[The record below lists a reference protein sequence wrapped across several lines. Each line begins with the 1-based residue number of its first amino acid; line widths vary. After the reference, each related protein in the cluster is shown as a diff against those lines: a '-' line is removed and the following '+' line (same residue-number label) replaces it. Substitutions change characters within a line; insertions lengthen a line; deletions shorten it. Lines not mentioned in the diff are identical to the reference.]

1 MNVVVIGGGVSG
13 LTSSIVIAKRGHSVT
28 VLERYNKSL
37 KKVLVTGNGK
47 CNYWND
53 QFTSDHFYANNKDFI
68 NNVIT
73 SNNIKEVLEFF
84 DSLGLVP
91 TIKNG
96 YYYPLSGQASSVR
109 NSLLYEAN
117 KNGVNIINDAEVK
130 KVEYNN
136 KFIVYFNNEKIEA
149 DKVILA
155 TGSNAYYEEKNIGY
169 ELAKSMGHTIN
180 KVMPSLVQLVDKN
193 KEFKDC
199 SGVRSNATLSIHVDD
214 KLIKQETG
222 EVQLTEYGISGIC
235 TFNISGIANRAL
247 NQNKK
252 VKVYIN
258 FLNTINNI
266 DELINKRSILIGDR
280 TIDSFFEE
288 IVNYKLINTILNKR
302 NIDKKLSWN
311 SLNDKDK
318 KIILNDLTNY
328 ELEIVSS
335 KSFNSAQVCTG
346 GVDTNEIDSNTMES
360 KKQKGLYIIGELL
373 DVDGECGGYN
383 LGFAFLSG
391 IISGRSV

>member
-73 SNNIKEVLEFF
+73 SNNIKEVEEFF

-91 TIKNG
+91 IIKNG

-149 DKVILA
+149 DKVIIA

-169 ELAKSMGHTIN
+169 DLAKSMGHTIN

-199 SGVRSNATLSIHVDD
+199 SGVRSNATLSIYVDD

-346 GVDTNEIDSNTMES
+346 GVDTNEIDSSTMES

-383 LGFAFLSG
+383 LGFAFISG

>member
-1 MNVVVIGGGVSG
+1 MNVIVIGGGVSG
-13 LTSSIVIAKRGHSVT
+13 LTSSIVIAKRGYSVT

-53 QFTSDHFYANNKDFI
+53 DFTSEHFYSNNKTFI
-68 NNVIT
+68 NDVIT
-73 SNNIKEVLEFF
+73 SNNIKMVEEFF
-84 DSLGLVP
+84 DSIGLVP

-109 NSLLYEAN
+109 NSLLYEAE
-117 KNGVNIINDAEVK
+117 KNGVKIINDANVT

-136 KFIVYFNNEKIEA
+136 KFIVHYNNEIIEG
-149 DKVILA
+149 DKLVIA
-155 TGSNAYYEEKNIGY
+155 TGSNAYYEEKSLGY
-169 ELAKSMGHTIN
+169 ELAKSFGHTIN
-180 KVMPSLVQLVDKN
+180 KVMPSLVQLIDKN

-199 SGVRSNATLSIHVDD
+199 SGVRSNAALSIYVDNE
-214 KLIKQETG
+214 LIKQETG

-247 NQNKK
+247 NNNKK
-252 VKVYIN
+252 VKVSIN
-258 FLNTINNI
+258 FLNTIDDI
-266 DELINKRSILIGDR
+266 DELINKRSKLIGDR

-311 SLNDKDK
+311 SLDDKDK
-318 KIILNDLTNY
+318 KIIINDLTNY
-328 ELEIVSS
+328 ELEIVDS

-346 GVDTNEIDSNTMES
+346 GVDTNEIDSSTMES
-360 KKQKGLYIIGELL
+360 KKQKGLYIVGELL

>member
-73 SNNIKEVLEFF
+73 SNNIKEVEEFF

-149 DKVILA
+149 DKVIIA

-266 DELINKRSILIGDR
+266 DELINKRSKLIGDR

-346 GVDTNEIDSNTMES
+346 GVDTNEIDSSTMES

>member
-73 SNNIKEVLEFF
+73 SNNIKEVEEFF

-149 DKVILA
+149 DKVIIA

-169 ELAKSMGHTIN
+169 DLAKSMGHTIN

-346 GVDTNEIDSNTMES
+346 GVDTNEIDSSTMES

-383 LGFAFLSG
+383 LGFAFISG

>member
-1 MNVVVIGGGVSG
+1 MNVIVIGGGVSG

-28 VLERYNKSL
+28 VLERYSKSL

-53 QFTSDHFYANNKDFI
+53 DFTSDHFYSNNKTFI
-68 NNVIT
+68 NDVIT
-73 SNNIKEVLEFF
+73 SNNIKMVEEFF

-109 NSLLYEAN
+109 NSLLYEAVRN
-117 KNGVNIINDAEVK
+117 SVKIINDANVT

-136 KFIVYFNNEKIEA
+136 KFIVHYNNEIIEG
-149 DKVILA
+149 DKLVIA
-155 TGSNAYYEEKNIGY
+155 SGSNAYYEDKSLGY
-169 ELAKSMGHTIN
+169 ELAKSFGHTIN

-199 SGVRSNATLSIHVDD
+199 SGVRSNATLSIYVDNE
-214 KLIKQETG
+214 LIKQETG

-252 VKVYIN
+252 VKVFIN

-266 DELINKRSILIGDR
+266 DELINKRSKLIGDR
-280 TIDSFFEE
+280 PVDSFFEE

-302 NIDKKLSWN
+302 NINKKISWN
-311 SLNDKDK
+311 SLDDKDK

-328 ELEIVSS
+328 ELEIVDS

-360 KKQKGLYIIGELL
+360 KKQKGLYIVGELL